1 MNKRERKDRL
11 ILAALGHVPF
21 DGWSLGALRRGASE
35 SGLDEGEV
43 ELLFPYGRRQVI
55 EHFAD
60 LADRYLVEDL
70 DCTDIGSLRIRE
82 RIAAVVRTRLE
93 RWTPHREALRQAVG
107 LSLLPGGMKDTLGN
121 LFKTVDI
128 MWKAAGDRSTDYNY
142 YSKRGLLAGVYSS
155 TVLFWLN
162 DRSSNCSETWAFLD
176 RRIEDVMKLGHVK
189 KGIQESANT
198 LPYPFCIFRSV
209 GRARSSAMK

>member
-11 ILAALGHVPF
+11 ILAALDHVPF
-21 DGWSLGALRRGASE
+21 DGWSLAALRRGASE
-35 SGLDEGEV
+35 VGFEKDEV
-43 ELLFPYGRRQVI
+43 EMLFPYGRRQVL

-70 DCTDIGSLRIRE
+70 DCIEMKSLRVRE
-82 RIAAVVRTRLE
+82 RISRAVRARLE
-93 RWTPHREALRQAVG
+93 RWTPHREALRRAVEF
-107 LSLLPGGMKDTLGN
+107 SALPGSMRSTVGN

-128 MWKAAGDRSTDYNY
+128 MWKAAGDESTDYNF

-162 DRSSNCSETWAFLD
+162 DGSSNCSDTWAFLD
-176 RRIEDVMKLGHVK
+176 RRIEDVMRLGRMQRGLQEAVK
-189 KGIQESANT
+189 I
-198 LPYPFCIFRSV
+198 LPDPFNILRSI
-209 GRARSSAMK
+209 GRARPFPSK